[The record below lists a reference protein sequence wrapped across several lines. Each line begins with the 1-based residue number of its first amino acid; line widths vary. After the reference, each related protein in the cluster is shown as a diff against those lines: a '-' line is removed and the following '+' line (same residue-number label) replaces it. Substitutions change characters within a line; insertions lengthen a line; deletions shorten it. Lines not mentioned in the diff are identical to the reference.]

1 MALPATLS
9 KQERLCSKKL
19 IDALFNGSNS
29 RAMSAFPLRAVY
41 MPLATPASPETPASL
56 ATPETP
62 AFSASPASPASSSQ
76 MLISVPKRYFK
87 RAVKRNRVKRQV
99 REAYRHN
106 KHIISDEQLA
116 IAFIWLSDKLY
127 ATPEVEDR
135 VRNLLT
141 RIKEK
146 MRHGPR
152 D

>member
-41 MPLATPASPETPASL
+41 MLLETPASQASL
-56 ATPETP
+56 ASLETPETP
-62 AFSASPASPASSSQ
+62 AAPASPASSSQ

-106 KHIISDEQLA
+106 KQIIADEQLA

-146 MRHGPR
+146 MRHGQR

>member
-1 MALPATLS
+1 MAIPATLS

-41 MPLATPASPETPASL
+41 MPLETL
-56 ATPETP
+56 ET
-62 AFSASPASPASSSQ
+62 SASPAFSASSSQ

-106 KHIISDEQLA
+106 KHIIADEQLA

-146 MRHGPR
+146 MRHGQR

>member
-41 MPLATPASPETPASL
+41 MPLETLESPETPASL

-62 AFSASPASPASSSQ
+62 AFSASSSQ

-106 KHIISDEQLA
+106 KHIIADEQLA

-146 MRHGPR
+146 MRHGQR

>member
-41 MPLATPASPETPASL
+41 MPLATLETPASPETP
-56 ATPETP
+56 ET
-62 AFSASPASPASSSQ
+62 PASSSQ

-106 KHIISDEQLA
+106 KHIIADEQLA

-146 MRHGPR
+146 MRHGQR

>member
-41 MPLATPASPETPASL
+41 MPLATPETPASL
-56 ATPETP
+56 ETLET
-62 AFSASPASPASSSQ
+62 PASSSQ

-106 KHIISDEQLA
+106 KHIIADEQLA

-146 MRHGPR
+146 MRHGQR